1 MDVSRLSS
9 WQRIK
14 RRLALLRGHYA
25 HPDGHIELDF
35 EGPAGIDRR
44 NDSSELQAAK
54 LAAYEKRQAASAAQV
69 RLFVLGV
76 LVGAALIHYKPSLW
90 PF

>member
-1 MDVSRLSS
+1 MSRLSP

-14 RRLALLRGHYA
+14 RRLSLLGGSYT

-35 EGPAGIDRR
+35 EGPAGIDSRD
-44 NDSSELQAAK
+44 DSTELQSAK
-54 LAAYEKRQAASAAQV
+54 LAAYEQRQAALAAQV
-69 RLFVLGV
+69 WPFILGII
-76 LVGAALIHYKPSLW
+76 VGAALIHYKPSLW

>member
-14 RRLALLRGHYA
+14 RRLALLRGHYT

-35 EGPAGIDRR
+35 EGPAGIDSR
-44 NDSSELQAAK
+44 NDSAELQATK
-54 LAAYEKRQAASAAQV
+54 LAAYEQRQAASTAQ
-69 RLFVLGV
+69 LWPFLIGV
-76 LVGAALIHYKPSLW
+76 IVGAALIHYKPSLW